1 MAVMVFPLRSHAS
14 SLCDMLIGL
23 VQSWDFKLKLV
34 VEFTHDCGV
43 DLAFKQV
50 LRWFFRVLMCA
61 ADSVS
66 DAVFYAF
73 ADDVIHSRFH
83 GSIVLCC
90 GFRMALQ
97 IPVGFPLPLRLV

>member
-1 MAVMVFPLRSHAS
+1 MVFPLRSHAS

-34 VEFTHDCGV
+34 VEFAHDCGV

-50 LRWFFRVLMCA
+50 LRGFFRVLVCA
-61 ADSVS
+61 AYPIS

-83 GSIVLCC
+83 GSIVLYC
-90 GFRMALQ
+90 GFRMACRT
-97 IPVGFPLPLRLV
+97 PVRIPLPLRLV